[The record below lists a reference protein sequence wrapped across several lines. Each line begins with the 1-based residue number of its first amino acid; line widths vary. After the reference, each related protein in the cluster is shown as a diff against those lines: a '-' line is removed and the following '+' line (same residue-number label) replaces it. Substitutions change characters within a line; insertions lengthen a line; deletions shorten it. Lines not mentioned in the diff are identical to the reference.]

1 MSAVIFEKINP
12 RDKRTEG
19 EEKLLNVLKNS
30 PRFDGWTV
38 FEQPHIDSIKP
49 DFILLNP
56 KKGVIIIE
64 VKDWNLNLDIYE
76 SGGYIK
82 GTDGRLHKKDPVEQ
96 VETYKNCILKSDLNN
111 SEDFVSKNND
121 YYGCIETVVYFHGA
135 SKEQALSFC
144 SNNTYTKIWTDDDID
159 NINDIN
165 KKLDHRQYTW
175 ALEVIQSKYNK
186 DGLLENMVSQLIKN
200 LQYADYNYERK
211 APFKLVGEQLELAK
225 LKQNSIRRWGG
236 VAGAGKSLVLAEK
249 AARALKKDYRVL
261 ILTYNI
267 TLRH

>member
-12 RDKRTEG
+12 RDKRNEG

-64 VKDWNLNLDIYE
+64 VKDWNLGLDIYE
-76 SGGYIK
+76 SGGYIR
-82 GTDGRLHKKDPVEQ
+82 GTDRRLHKKDPVEQ

-186 DGLLENMVSQLIKN
+186 DGLLENMVHQLIKN
-200 LQYADYNYERK
+200 LQCADYNYERK
-211 APFKLVGEQLELAK
+211 EPFKLFKEQ
-225 LKQNSIRRWGG
+225 
-236 VAGAGKSLVLAEK
+236 
-249 AARALKKDYRVL
+249 
-261 ILTYNI
+261 
-267 TLRH
+267 

>member
-1 MSAVIFEKINP
+1 MSAIIFENINP

-19 EEKLLNVLKNS
+19 EEKLLNVLKYS

-64 VKDWNLNLDIYE
+64 VKDWNLNLDIYK

-121 YYGCIETVVYFHGA
+121 YYGYIETVVYFHGP
-135 SKEQALSFC
+135 SKEKALEFC
-144 SNNTYTKIWTDDDID
+144 TNNTYTKIWTDDDID
-159 NINDIN
+159 KINDIN
-165 KKLDHRQYTW
+165 KTLNKTQYTW
-175 ALEVIQSKYNK
+175 ALTVKESKYNK
-186 DGLLENMVSQLIKN
+186 DNMLENMVHQLIKN
-200 LQYADYNYERK
+200 LQCADYNYERK
-211 APFKLVGEQLELAK
+211 EPFKLFKEQSDLAN

-236 VAGAGKSLVLAEK
+236 VPGAG
-249 AARALKKDYRVL
+249 
-261 ILTYNI
+261 
-267 TLRH
+267 

>member
-1 MSAVIFEKINP
+1 MSAIIFENINP

-19 EEKLLNVLKNS
+19 EEKLLNVLKYS

-64 VKDWNLNLDIYE
+64 VKDWNLGLDIYE
-76 SGGYIK
+76 SGGYIR
-82 GTDGRLHKKDPVEQ
+82 GTDRRLHKKDPVEQ

-135 SKEQALSFC
+135 SKE
-144 SNNTYTKIWTDDDID
+144 
-159 NINDIN
+159 
-165 KKLDHRQYTW
+165 
-175 ALEVIQSKYNK
+175 
-186 DGLLENMVSQLIKN
+186 
-200 LQYADYNYERK
+200 
-211 APFKLVGEQLELAK
+211 
-225 LKQNSIRRWGG
+225 
-236 VAGAGKSLVLAEK
+236 
-249 AARALKKDYRVL
+249 
-261 ILTYNI
+261 
-267 TLRH
+267 